1 MYKYKKKEI
10 IINDLKKYVG
20 NEVLFECEQFRIKYR
35 DRMGIVGNS
44 GIGKT
49 TFLNMLAGL
58 DKKFD
63 GIIENNFNRTFFVPQ
78 FDEFPNWLGVNYIIR
93 RAKHLSKISDIQGN
107 FIIDQL
113 GLNSLFQ
120 QKYGTLSGGQRKVVL
135 VGVALLSLPDLLI
148 LDEAFNGIDDNKR
161 RELFT
166 FLNKW
171 IENNKI
177 TLIFVSHNKNDLA
190 LLTNKVIKIKNKR
203 ITF

>member
-63 GIIENNFNRTFFVPQ
+63 GIIENNFNRTFF
-78 FDEFPNWLGVNYIIR
+78 
-93 RAKHLSKISDIQGN
+93 
-107 FIIDQL
+107 
-113 GLNSLFQ
+113 
-120 QKYGTLSGGQRKVVL
+120 
-135 VGVALLSLPDLLI
+135 
-148 LDEAFNGIDDNKR
+148 
-161 RELFT
+161 
-166 FLNKW
+166 
-171 IENNKI
+171 
-177 TLIFVSHNKNDLA
+177 
-190 LLTNKVIKIKNKR
+190 
-203 ITF
+203 